1 MTAIRRKNKKTRE
14 EKILAAPLITAG
26 FFLGWIFLLGWILYF
41 IGDKKGKKPQQT
53 TKKHIP
59 QDTVQLMMIP
69 QEEQII
75 QSI

>member
-14 EKILAAPLITAG
+14 EKILAAPLLTAS

-41 IGDKKGKKPQQT
+41 IGNKKANKPQQT